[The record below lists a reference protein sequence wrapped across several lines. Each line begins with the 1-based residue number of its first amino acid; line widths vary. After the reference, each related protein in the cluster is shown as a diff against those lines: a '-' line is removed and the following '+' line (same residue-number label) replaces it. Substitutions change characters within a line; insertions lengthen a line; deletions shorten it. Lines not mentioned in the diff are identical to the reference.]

1 MHKLIGYAL
10 FWVTLVLMRV
20 FDVRLTMRET
30 LGLVLGFSV
39 LFVVLYYIKSKAKEV
54 K

>member
-1 MHKLIGYAL
+1 MHKLIGYVL

-20 FDVRLTMRET
+20 LDVRLTLWEQ
-30 LGLVLGFSV
+30 LGIALGFSV
-39 LFVVLYYIKSKAKEV
+39 LFVVLYYLKPKAKEV